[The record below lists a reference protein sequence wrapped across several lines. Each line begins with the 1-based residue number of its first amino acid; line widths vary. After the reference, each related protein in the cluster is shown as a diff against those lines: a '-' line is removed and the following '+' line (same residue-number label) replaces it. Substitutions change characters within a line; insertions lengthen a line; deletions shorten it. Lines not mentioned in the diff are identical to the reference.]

1 MRLPIL
7 SVVIAVGIFVCSGK
21 VFARTASC
29 PCNPCPCA
37 PCTCGQSKSG
47 SSKSQPS
54 KSTTTKPAT
63 TKTETPTT
71 QSKTHEGTRERGH
84 DHGHSHGG
92 GRVGVGANIDLSG
105 IGHRTVEPDPFAVG
119 GGTQPIAH
127 TQEKPKAT
135 SKPHEAIKTND
146 FAGVEL
152 TGEKAKSEIAPTDPF
167 RDVRLTGEQ
176 AKAENNPR

>member
-7 SVVIAVGIFVCSGK
+7 LSVVMVVGIFVCSGK

-47 SSKSQPS
+47 SSKPQPS
-54 KSTTTKPAT
+54 KSTTTKTAT
-63 TKTETPTT
+63 TKSETPTT

-92 GRVGVGANIDLSG
+92 GGVGVSANIDLSG
-105 IGHRTVEPDPFAVG
+105 IGHRTAEPDPFAVG
-119 GGTQPIAH
+119 GGSQPVSH
-127 TQEKPKAT
+127 TQEKPKT
-135 SKPHEAIKTND
+135 PKKPHTTGPSD
-146 FAGVEL
+146 PFSDVHL
-152 TGEKAKSEIAPTDPF
+152 TG
-167 RDVRLTGEQ
+167 RQ
-176 AKAENNPR
+176 AKAESGSPQ